1 MFVSSHV
8 GLAGSP
14 RSTDGILLPV
24 PSSFCLREEDV
35 ISSSEVKN
43 FYDYNYLK
51 RKKPVKGSLF
61 CLLKRVVSKNYFSPV
76 FQSLV

>member
-14 RSTDGILLPV
+14 HSTDGILLPV

-51 RKKPVKGSLF
+51 RKKTCEGFTVLLVKTCG
-61 CLLKRVVSKNYFSPV
+61 
-76 FQSLV
+76 